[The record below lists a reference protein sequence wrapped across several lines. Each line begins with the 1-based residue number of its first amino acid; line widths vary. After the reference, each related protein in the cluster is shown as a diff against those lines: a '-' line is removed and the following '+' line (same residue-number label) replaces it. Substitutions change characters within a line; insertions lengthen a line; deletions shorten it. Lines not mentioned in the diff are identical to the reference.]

1 MKSQCKYKCFSNCRY
16 RLNSQESFFS
26 LFKQAGV
33 KKIGFLKNE
42 TKQIQLF
49 CNDMDSQDRKIT
61 KVMVTTNSLYCF
73 QGKLYVSK
81 INSKL
86 NSKL

>member
-1 MKSQCKYKCFSNCRY
+1 MKQNKYNC
-16 RLNSQESFFS
+16 S
-26 LFKQAGV
+26 AM
-33 KKIGFLKNE
+33 
-42 TKQIQLF
+42 T
-49 CNDMDSQDRKIT
+49 DMDYQDRKIT
-61 KVMVTTNSLYCF
+61 KVMVTTNSLYCV